1 MSPSLAVSNCA
12 LLCRL
17 CGVALFSGGKKK
29 RDDEAGGSIG
39 SIGSLNGG
47 SLDGLSTAG
56 VTISPPGALGP
67 ASSSYTTAITDNSV
81 PGLPPLT
88 ATAPAMSADHSDPFA
103 DFFK

>member
-1 MSPSLAVSNCA
+1 MCCAV
-12 LLCRL
+12 LC
-17 CGVALFSGGKKK
+17 CDVCSGGKKGK
-29 RDDEAGGSIG
+29 GDEAGGSIG

-56 VTISPPGALGP
+56 VTISAPGAFGGSGSLNS
-67 ASSSYTTAITDNSV
+67 AAIIDNSV

-88 ATAPAMSADHSDPFA
+88 ATPVTSSDPSDPFA